1 MPLIVGENAH
11 SRPSPILDI
20 PLFLQSMTVRF
31 SRVFPLGFVLLWS
44 TGFIGA
50 RLGLPHAEPLTFLL
64 IRYIAVMA
72 CMTAVAVAT
81 RASWPATPGAWFHI
95 GVAGLL
101 LHGVYLGGVFIAIS
115 KGLPAGVT
123 SLVVGVQPLLTAV
136 GAGWLLNETVLKRQW
151 LGLILG
157 LVGVALVVLGK
168 LGTGFGVNALWP
180 AIAALLGITT
190 GTLYQKR
197 FCPPFDWR
205 TGAIAQFLPTAVV
218 TFLTA
223 WFTET
228 FRVDW
233 TGEFIFALGWLVLVL
248 SIGAIS
254 LLNWLIRHSD
264 AVNIA
269 SLFYL
274 VPPCTALVAWL
285 LFGEAFTGLAL
296 AGMTLTVWGVYLARK

>member
-1 MPLIVGENAH
+1 
-11 SRPSPILDI
+11 
-20 PLFLQSMTVRF
+20 MTTRF
-31 SRVFPLGFVLLWS
+31 SRAFPLVFVLLWS

-72 CMTAVAVAT
+72 CMTLVAWIM
-81 RASWPATPGAWFHI
+81 RAPWPATPKEWFHI

-136 GAGWLLNETVLKRQW
+136 GAGWLLHETVLRRQW
-151 LGLILG
+151 LGLFLG
-157 LVGVALVVLGK
+157 LVGVGMVVFGK
-168 LGTGFGVNALWP
+168 IGAGFGVEALWP
-180 AIAALLGITT
+180 AIAALMGITA

-205 TGAIAQFLPTAVV
+205 TGAIAQFLPTTVA
-218 TFLTA
+218 TFLLA
-223 WFTET
+223 LFTES
-228 FRVDW
+228 FRVEW
-233 TGEFIFALGWLVLVL
+233 TGEFVFALGWLVLVL

-274 VPPCTALVAWL
+274 VPPCTALVAWM

-296 AGMTLTVWGVYLARK
+296 MGMALTVWGVYLARK